1 MIRGLYVAGT
11 GMMVQ
16 RRLMENVT
24 NNITNVETTGY
35 KKNYLI
41 THSFDEVMLER
52 IHDAEFV
59 GLKPQVGNMTFGAL
73 VDQIY
78 QDFSQGGFE
87 TTGRSTDMALAGD
100 GFFVVS
106 TPEGER
112 YTRSGAFALTVD
124 GYICDPNGNYLL
136 GRNGRIN
143 VGNSNFGVS
152 ENGTVM
158 SDGQYIDT
166 IRTVSFA
173 DNNTLRSQGSNLYS
187 STAGAIEGSDAVIKQ
202 GFVENSNVA
211 VSREM
216 VDMITVFRAYETNQ
230 KILTMIDETLG
241 KAVNEIGALR

>member
-16 RRLMENVT
+16 RRLMETVT

-52 IHDAEFV
+52 IQDAQFV
-59 GLKPQVGNMTFGAL
+59 GMKPQVGNMTFGAL

-78 QDFSQGGFE
+78 QDFSQGSFE
-87 TTGRSTDMALAGD
+87 TTGRPTDLGLAGD

-112 YTRSGAFALTVD
+112 YTRAGAFAVSVD
-124 GYICDPNGNYLL
+124 GYLCDPNGNYLL

-143 VGNSNFGVS
+143 VGNNDFGVD
-152 ENGTVM
+152 ELGNVVA
-158 SDGQYIDT
+158 DERYIDT

-173 DNNTLRSQGSNLYS
+173 DNNTLRSMGDNLFS
-187 STAGAIEGSDAVIKQ
+187 STAGAVESSDARIKQ
-202 GFVENSNVA
+202 GFIENSNVA

-241 KAVNEIGALR
+241 RAVNEIGALR

>member
-16 RRLMENVT
+16 RRLMETVT

-52 IHDAEFV
+52 IQDAEFV

-136 GRNGRIN
+136 GQNGRIN
-143 VGNSNFGVS
+143 VGNNNFGVS

-158 SDGQYIDT
+158 ADGRYIDT

-173 DNNTLRSQGSNLYS
+173 DNNSLRSQGSNIYS
-187 STAGAIEGSDAVIKQ
+187 STAGAIEGSNAVIKQ